1 MKKGRKKKN
10 IPAKIEVGKDKLI
23 VKLPLTNPTGKIRVK
38 RRGRTSNYGI
48 PIATRREVFKENDY
62 VEWQISYA
70 TDNPPVESKVEN
82 IILNGQIGF
91 ELTKLLCEGIKLGIL
106 SSNDVQEMEI
116 FINDVNREDTL
127 EENEE
132 ILREDVRH
140 EVKGGFKKFVEKAP
154 LFIKNNKEK
163 GYFIEIILRHKQR
176 AVGLQAM
183 VYLCIYIDNL
193 KDRYGKPFIGRTAD
207 SKEFGISEITSE
219 NKEIIIDVVKAF
231 AIASWQH
238 RNDIQSIL
246 QQVVSKCRK

>member
-1 MKKGRKKKN
+1 MN
-10 IPAKIEVGKDKLI
+10 IPAKIEVGKGKLI

-48 PIATRREVFKENDY
+48 PIATRREVFKEIDY

-70 TDNPPVESKVEN
+70 TDNPPVESKVED
-82 IILNGQIGF
+82 IRLNGQVGF
-91 ELTKLLCEGIKLGIL
+91 ELTKLLCEGIKIGIL
-106 SSNDVQEMEI
+106 SNNDIREMET
-116 FINDVNREDTL
+116 FIKDIKKEDTL

-132 ILREDVRH
+132 ILREGTKY
-140 EVKGGFKKFVEKAP
+140 EVKGGFKKFIEKSP
-154 LFIKNNKEK
+154 LFIKINEEK
-163 GYFIEIILRHKQR
+163 GYFVELILKHKQR

-183 VYLCIYIDNL
+183 VYLCIYINQL
-193 KDRYGKPFIGRTAD
+193 KDRDGKLLMGRTARPR
-207 SKEFGISEITSE
+207 EFGILEITSE

-231 AIASWQH
+231 AIASCQH

>member
-1 MKKGRKKKN
+1 MN
-10 IPAKIEVGKDKLI
+10 IPAKIEVGKGKLI

-48 PIATRREVFKENDY
+48 PIATRREVFKEIDY

-70 TDNPPVESKVEN
+70 TDNPPVVSKVEG
-82 IILNGQIGF
+82 IRLNGQVGF
-91 ELTKLLCEGIKLGIL
+91 ELTKLLCEGIKIGIL
-106 SSNDVQEMEI
+106 SNNDILEMET
-116 FINDVNREDTL
+116 FIKDIKKEDTL

-132 ILREDVRH
+132 ILREDTKY
-140 EVKGGFKKFVEKAP
+140 EVKGGFKKFIEKSP
-154 LFIKNNKEK
+154 LFIKNNEEK
-163 GYFIEIILRHKQR
+163 GYFVEIILKHKQR

-183 VYLCIYIDNL
+183 VYLCIYINQL
-193 KDRYGKPFIGRTAD
+193 KDWDGKLLMGRTARPR
-207 SKEFGISEITSE
+207 EFGILEITSE

-231 AIASWQH
+231 AIASCQH